1 MNEKEMKKTIG
12 GTTSYTGIGLHTGE
26 ITTVV
31 FKPATNDDEGI
42 IFIRTDL
49 PENPE
54 IPADIDHVVDM
65 SRGTTIGIQN
75 ATVSTTE
82 HLLAAIK
89 GLDIDNI
96 RIEINGPEV
105 PVADGSSLIY
115 YNLLKQVGLMEQES
129 EREYLEF
136 EDPISFSAPEENVDV
151 VIVPSNELK
160 ITFMVDYKHK
170 YLGTQYTWF
179 PSIDYFEK
187 EFAPA
192 RTFCFMSELLTLK
205 KANLIKGGSLDN
217 ALVIAEPDIT
227 SEEMEELKE
236 LFGYENEIPIG
247 ENGIVNNTPLRFY
260 NEFVRHKV
268 VDLLGDMALLGVPI
282 KGHILAARSGH
293 KTNVELV
300 KKLRQIYKKQKLQK
314 MYQKKSLSEVVFDI
328 SAIQRILPHRY
339 PFLLVDK
346 ITEFV
351 AEEKIVGIKNVTIN
365 EPFFQGHF
373 PDHPVMPGVLIVE
386 AMAQTG
392 GIMLL
397 NSCDNPEEYVAYFAA
412 IDNVKF
418 RKPVV
423 PGDTLRFVLSVIS
436 LKKSIT
442 KMHGDAYVGEQKV
455 CEGDFLAKIIR
466 K

>member
-1 MNEKEMKKTIG
+1 MNEKEMKKTVN
-12 GTTSYTGIGLHTGE
+12 GTISYTGIGLHTGE
-26 ITTVV
+26 ISTVT
-31 FKPATNDDEGI
+31 FKPAGDNEGI
-42 IFIRTDL
+42 VFIRTDL
-49 PENPE
+49 PGKPE

-65 SRGTTIGIQN
+65 SRGTTIGVNN
-75 ATVSTTE
+75 ATVSTIE
-82 HLLAAIK
+82 HLMASIK
-89 GLDIDNI
+89 GFDIDNI
-96 RIEINGPEV
+96 RVEINGPEI
-105 PVADGSSLIY
+105 PVADGSSLVF
-115 YNLLKQVGLMEQES
+115 YNLLKEVGSVEQET

-136 EDPISFSAPEENVDV
+136 EDPISFSAPQENVDV
-151 VIVPSNELK
+151 VVVPSNELK

-179 PSIDYFEK
+179 PSIEYFEK

-192 RTFCFMSELLTLK
+192 RTFCFMSEILALK
-205 KANLIKGGSLDN
+205 GAGLIKGGSLNN
-217 ALVIAEPDIT
+217 AIVIAEPDIT
-227 SEEMEELKE
+227 KDEMEELKE
-236 LFGYENEIPIG
+236 LFGYQDEVPIS
-247 ENGIVNNTPLRFY
+247 ENGIVNKTPLRFY

-268 VDLLGDMALLGVPI
+268 VDLLGDIALLGVPI

-314 MYQKKSLSEVVFDI
+314 IYQKKSTDVVFDI
-328 SAIQRILPHRY
+328 TAIQKILPHRY
-339 PFLLVDK
+339 PFLLIDK

-351 AEEKIVGIKNVTIN
+351 AEEKIVGMKNVTIN

-373 PDHPVMPGVLIVE
+373 PGHPVMPGVLIVE

-397 NSCDNPEEYVAYFAA
+397 NSCENPEEYVAYFAS

-418 RKPVV
+418 RKPVL
-423 PGDTLRFVLSVIS
+423 PGDTLRFVMTVIS

-442 KMHGDAYVGEQKV
+442 KMHGDAFVGDQKV
-455 CEGDFLAKIIR
+455 CEGDFLAKIM
-466 K
+466 KK